1 MAFVPDAYYSDPSAW
16 RIAMEAS
23 AGTISMMTSN
33 EPKILYELP
42 IFQGSFYLSR
52 HGLLAGFTL
61 RLPLPARP
69 GWLRGEAEPAL
80 IWESMELW
88 AESAPNRVGG
98 RTLLRL
104 GRRQIVTAVSGL
116 CVEVPV
122 GGSAQPYLKIVLE
135 AVFPSVSLRWPPQ
148 ARQRLRPVMLK
159 LFSEIRPA

>member
-33 EPKILYELP
+33 EPKVLYELP
-42 IFQGSFYLSR
+42 RFHGSFYLSR

-61 RLPLPARP
+61 RLPLPVRP
-69 GWLRGEAEPAL
+69 GWLREESEPVL
-80 IWESMELW
+80 FWESMELW
-88 AESAPNRVGG
+88 ADGAQNRVGG
-98 RTLLRL
+98 RALLRL
-104 GRRQIVTAVSGL
+104 GRREIVTAVSGL

-122 GGSAQPYLKIVLE
+122 GSGRPYLKIVLE